1 MYLVRVPAR
10 ILCNGLVLDFSAL
23 LLRVVRHR
31 HPLGLGLFVPSID
44 RPDTLP
50 GALCPSG
57 GEPSAQPGVKY
68 NTHTHTRLL
77 CLGTRDP
84 KFPTNPGLLE
94 FQYSSPQIEISGL
107 EM

>member
-10 ILCNGLVLDFSAL
+10 ILCNGLVLDFAAL

-68 NTHTHTRLL
+68 NTHTHINTINSILQV
-77 CLGTRDP
+77 
-84 KFPTNPGLLE
+84 N
-94 FQYSSPQIEISGL
+94 YSTGRITIDSDSGISP
-107 EM
+107 